1 MARMSLTE
9 GLKTEETM
17 SVMKDL
23 ESRLRGQIDKLEHLR
38 LSVSEAVSS
47 SCDSS
52 FSLLQQS
59 NGDLKLS
66 ITDHMDWLSRL
77 NERMETL
84 QMNTTVFLQM
94 NTKLRIWNPKHS
106 TGRYSR
112 WARPGYT
119 DDARSEAGWSPV
131 RTRRNSDAA
140 SEMSCA
146 W

>member
-1 MARMSLTE
+1 MSLTE

-38 LSVSEAVSS
+38 LSVSEVKI
-47 SCDSS
+47 
-52 FSLLQQS
+52 LLNQS